1 MGFYDDVYQEGITIF
16 GRATPI
22 LDIFPSNIPMFAW
35 AIASITRVGKPFQT
49 VIYDDLRKGPTAIG
63 SG

>member
-1 MGFYDDVYQEGITIF
+1 MIVHSFLYVYQEGITSF

-35 AIASITRVGKPFQT
+35 AIA
-49 VIYDDLRKGPTAIG
+49 
-63 SG
+63 